1 MGHGAWGI
9 GHGDEGEITNAQY
22 PPLLVLISQAIR
34 HNLTYS
40 YSLAL
45 YISLSSRTFIK
56 DVYAI
61 PYLICKMVSVSS
73 FDPGDRFMAITKRRL
88 PTFLQFGK
96 SPNLSQKL
104 MLIGLAITL
113 FFIFL
118 AFFAPLFQ
126 AWGWLQNPKDFLSNP
141 IHEPPSAK
149 HWFGTSR
156 LGYDVFSRTL
166 FGAQAALQVVILAT
180 ALSMIIGVPLGMLS
194 GYLGGK
200 LDKVLLFMMDSI
212 YTLPGLLLSVTL
224 AFVVGRG
231 ILNAAIAISIAYIP
245 QYYRVVRN
253 HTVSVKTEVF
263 IEAAQA
269 MGASTWVVLSRY
281 LFFNVIQSVP
291 VLFTLNAADAILV
304 LGGLGFLGLGLPE
317 EVAEWGHDLKQA
329 LEALP
334 TGIWWTTLFPGLT
347 MTFMV
352 VGLSLLG
359 EGLNE
364 FVNPRLRRE
373 NRIQK

>member
-1 MGHGAWGI
+1 M
-9 GHGDEGEITNAQY
+9 Q
-22 PPLLVLISQAIR
+22 
-34 HNLTYS
+34 
-40 YSLAL
+40 
-45 YISLSSRTFIK
+45 
-56 DVYAI
+56 
-61 PYLICKMVSVSS
+61 
-73 FDPGDRFMAITKRRL
+73 
-88 PTFLQFGK
+88 
-96 SPNLSQKL
+96 
-104 MLIGLAITL
+104 IGLGMTL

-118 AFFAPLFQ
+118 AFFAPIFQ
-126 AWGWLQNPKDFLSNP
+126 SWGWLQNPKEFLSHP
-141 IHEPPSAK
+141 IHQAPSAQ

-156 LGYDVFSRTL
+156 LGYDVFSRSV
-166 FGAQAALQVVILAT
+166 FGVQAALQVVTLAT
-180 ALSMIIGVPLGMLS
+180 SLSMIIGVPLGMVS

-200 LDKVLLFMMDSI
+200 LDKALLFLMDSI

-253 HTVSVKTEVF
+253 HTVSVKTEVY

-281 LFFNVIQSVP
+281 LFLNVIQSVP

-317 EVAEWGHDLKQA
+317 EVPEWGYDLKQA

-334 TGIWWTTLFPGLT
+334 TGIWWTTLFPGLA
-347 MTFMV
+347 MTSLV

-364 FVNPRLRRE
+364 FVNPRLKRK
-373 NRIQK
+373 NN